1 MVSGVV
7 VLFYGVCYIICYGQ
21 SKYRLFIE
29 VCWMEFSLPYLIR
42 AYNIFVMFA
51 NTSSH
56 LKYPIPEPGQISF
69 QRRGLLVK
77 ESVGSAMIP
86 VVRRNG
92 ADGEVSVKW
101 RSIDKSAINGKDYK
115 GGEGTLVFK
124 HTEV

>member
-1 MVSGVV
+1 
-7 VLFYGVCYIICYGQ
+7 
-21 SKYRLFIE
+21 
-29 VCWMEFSLPYLIR
+29 
-42 AYNIFVMFA
+42 MFA